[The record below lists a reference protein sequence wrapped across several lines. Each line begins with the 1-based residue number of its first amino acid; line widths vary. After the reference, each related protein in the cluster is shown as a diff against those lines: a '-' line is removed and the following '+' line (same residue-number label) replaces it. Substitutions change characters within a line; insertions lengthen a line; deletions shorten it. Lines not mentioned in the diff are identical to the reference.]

1 MRTLLICAAIMALVA
16 CKKDD
21 DVSKKARAQDNLA
34 PMSASQFRGNK

>member
-1 MRTLLICAAIMALVA
+1 MRALLICAAIVALVA

-34 PMSASQFRGNK
+34 PVPASQFRWNK

>member
-1 MRTLLICAAIMALVA
+1 MRALFVCAVILALVA

-34 PMSASQFRGNK
+34 PMSASQFRRNK